1 MLLDLSS
8 AFDTVGHRIL
18 LNRLQSSLGVRGK
31 AFSWFQSYLEGRSQ
45 QISIN
50 GTLSKKFDLNCGV
63 PQGSCLGPLLFTI
76 YVSKLFDIIK
86 LHLPS
91 AHMYADD
98 TQLYLS
104 FKSSDNATEA
114 EAVSA
119 IEKCICDVR
128 EWMRANMLMLN
139 DVKTEFLFIENRQ
152 QLSKV
157 AIQSIKVGESNVFP
171 VSTARNIGAWFDSH
185 LDMGTRATKTCS
197 SAFYY
202 LYNIRHIWKYL
213 SKKCTKKPV
222 HAFVTSRVDYCN
234 SVLYGAPK
242 YQTNKLQRV
251 LNASARLIFCE
262 SKFYHISPLLQELHW
277 LPVRTR
283 IEYKI
288 ILITLAAIYGLAPTY
303 LMKLINVQQPS
314 RYELRRNSNGLLPA
328 RYDQLAKKTVGDRS
342 FQVAAPTL
350 WNSLPLKIRITSDIN
365 TFKILLKTFLFRKTY

>member
-1 MLLDLSS
+1 MS
-8 AFDTVGHRIL
+8 FQY
-18 LNRLQSSLGVRGK
+18 LQ
-31 AFSWFQSYLEGRSQ
+31 
-45 QISIN
+45 
-50 GTLSKKFDLNCGV
+50 
-63 PQGSCLGPLLFTI
+63 P
-76 YVSKLFDIIK
+76 
-86 LHLPS
+86 
-91 AHMYADD
+91 
-98 TQLYLS
+98 
-104 FKSSDNATEA
+104 
-114 EAVSA
+114 
-119 IEKCICDVR
+119 
-128 EWMRANMLMLN
+128 
-139 DVKTEFLFIENRQ
+139 
-152 QLSKV
+152 
-157 AIQSIKVGESNVFP
+157 
-171 VSTARNIGAWFDSH
+171 RNIGAWFDSH

-202 LYNIRHIWKYL
+202 LYNIRHIRKYL

-222 HAFVTSRVDYCN
+222 HAFVTIRVDYCN

-314 RYELRRNSNGLLPA
+314 RYELRRNSNGLLLA
-328 RYDQLAKKTVGDRS
+328 RYDQLAKKTVGDRL